1 MNYRPTL
8 IVVREGNMD
17 DGSSRPAV
25 QGLVEQYVGGTLSRR
40 QFVKGALAL
49 GLGMTTIGGILA
61 ACSTGTNNTSG
72 TPKKGGT
79 LKEGY
84 DLDFSRLDP
93 INTNWYDP
101 AFYAVYES
109 LVTNDPQGNYVPQI
123 ASSWTVAPDGL
134 SVTFKIRSGLK
145 FQSGA
150 PLNAAAIKSVYD
162 GIADPKN
169 GSPLGSVWVPVA
181 STDAPD
187 DTTLV
192 IKLKH
197 PYFDLFNIVKTGYW
211 DIINMAYRTQLGDKY
226 GQQGVDGSGPF
237 TLTEWV
243 PGSHTSVKRWEGY
256 PGTVTPFIQNKGKP
270 YLDGIN
276 WLTILDAPQRAIQI
290 QNGEIDTLRGPAFQD
305 ITRLQADSNLTVT
318 QLKEW
323 SGYFFSLNF
332 KRTDLGFNDVN
343 VRQALSHAIDRASI
357 VKALLFSHGEPL
369 YGPITSA
376 DKSYTK
382 DVEQFNQF
390 DVAKS
395 KSMLAAAGWK
405 AGSDG
410 ILVKNGKRFSFEMI
424 IQAESF
430 NQQLGSVIQAQL
442 KTVGVDLKVSSL
454 DRGTFFNKAFA
465 NPDSVMFFY
474 LWPVPID
481 VVTLFVNSVNANGK
495 GPNWGNAVVPQVDAA
510 IAAWQSAAN
519 QDALVAAGKQ
529 FQLAIAEQLPFVPV
543 INRDA
548 FWVNRKNV
556 HGWTPDQWNLY
567 PYYNDVWLD

>member
-1 MNYRPTL
+1 MAHPPRGRPRPSRATL
-8 IVVREGNMD
+8 R
-17 DGSSRPAV
+17 
-25 QGLVEQYVGGTLSRR
+25 
-40 QFVKGALAL
+40 
-49 GLGMTTIGGILA
+49 
-61 ACSTGTNNTSG
+61 
-72 TPKKGGT
+72 
-79 LKEGY
+79 EGY

-109 LVTNDPQGNYVPQI
+109 LVTNDPDGKYVPQI
-123 ASSWTVAPDGL
+123 AESWTVAGDGL

-150 PLNAAAIKSVYD
+150 TLDATAIKAVYD

-169 GSPLGSVWVPVA
+169 GSPLGSVWAPVQ

-187 DTTLV
+187 ATTLI

-211 DIINMAYRTQLGDKY
+211 DIVNMAYRAQLGDKY

-237 TLTEWV
+237 KLTEWV
-243 PGSHTSVKRWEGY
+243 PGSHTTVKRWDAY

-276 WLTILDAPQRAIQI
+276 WITILDAPQRAIQI

-305 ITRLQADSNLTVT
+305 ISRLQSDHNLTVT

-332 KRTDLGFNDVN
+332 KRKDLGFDDVN
-343 VRQALSHAIDRASI
+343 VRQALSHAIDRAGI
-357 VKALLFSHGEPL
+357 VKALLFSHGTPL
-369 YGPITSA
+369 YGPITTA

-382 DVEQFNQF
+382 DVEGFNQY
-390 DVAKS
+390 DVNKA
-395 KSMLAAAGWK
+395 KSMLSAAGWT
-405 AGSDG
+405 AGTDG
-410 ILVKNGKRFSFEMI
+410 ILAKGGVKFKFEMI

-430 NQQLGSVIQAQL
+430 NQQLGSAIQAQL
-442 KTVGVDLKVSSL
+442 KAVGVDLKVSSL
-454 DRGTFFNKAFA
+454 DRGTFFNRAFA

-495 GPNWGNAVVPQVDAA
+495 GPNWGNAVVPEVDAA

-519 QDALVAAGKQ
+519 EDQLIAAGKQ
-529 FQLAIAEQLPFVPV
+529 FQLAVAEKLQFVPV

-548 FWVNRKNV
+548 FWVNRSNV
-556 HGWTPDQWNLY
+556 HGWHPDQWNLY
-567 PYYNDVWLD
+567 PYYNDVWIG

>member
-1 MNYRPTL
+1 MS
-8 IVVREGNMD
+8 D
-17 DGSSRPAV
+17 FKSQPAV
-25 QGLVEQYVGGTLSRR
+25 QGLVAQYVDGGLSRR

-49 GLGMTTIGGILA
+49 GLGMTTIGALLA
-61 ACSTGTNNTSG
+61 ACNSTTGGGST
-72 TPKKGGT
+72 TPKTGGT

-109 LVTNDPQGNYVPQI
+109 LVTNDPQGNYVPQV
-123 ASSWTVAPDGL
+123 ASSWTVSGDGL
-134 SVTFKIRSGLK
+134 TVTFKIRSGLK
-145 FQSGA
+145 FHSGA
-150 PLNAAAIKSVYD
+150 TLDATAIKAVYD

-169 GSPLGSVWVPVA
+169 GSPLGSVWAPVA

-187 DTTLV
+187 PTTLV

-211 DIINMAYRTQLGDKY
+211 DIVNMAYRAQLGDKY

-237 TLTEWV
+237 QLVDWV
-243 PGSHTSVKRWEGY
+243 PGSHTSVKRWANY
-256 PGTVTPFIQNKGKP
+256 PGSVTPSIQNKGKP

-276 WLTILDAPQRAIQI
+276 WITILDAPQRAIQI

-305 ITRLQADSNLTVT
+305 IGRLQADKTLTVT

-323 SGYFFSLNF
+323 SGYFFTTNF
-332 KRTDLGFNDVN
+332 GRTDLGFDKVN
-343 VRQALSHAIDRASI
+343 VRQALSHAVDRAGI
-357 VKALLFSHGEPL
+357 VKALLFGHGEPL
-369 YGPITSA
+369 YGPITTA

-390 DVAKS
+390 DVAKANS
-395 KSMLAAAGWK
+395 LLAAEGWK

-410 ILVKNGKRFSFEMI
+410 ILTKNGVRFAFEMI

-430 NQQLGSVIQAQL
+430 NQQLGSALQAQM
-442 KTVGVDLKVSSL
+442 KTIGVDLKVTSL
-454 DRGTFFNKAFA
+454 DRGTFFNRAFA
-465 NPDSVMFFY
+465 IPDSLMFFY

-481 VVTLFVNSVNANGK
+481 VVTLFVNSANAHGK
-495 GPNWGNAVVPQVDAA
+495 GPNWSNAVIPQMDQAV
-510 IAAWQSAAN
+510 AAWQSAAN
-519 QDALVAAGKQ
+519 EAQLIAAGKQ
-529 FQLAIAEQLPFVPV
+529 FQLAVAEQLPFVPV

-548 FWVNRKNV
+548 FWVNRQNV
-556 HGWTPDQWNLY
+556 HGWHPDQWNLY
-567 PYYNDVWLD
+567 PYYNDVWLG

>member
-1 MNYRPTL
+1 MN
-8 IVVREGNMD
+8 
-17 DGSSRPAV
+17 DGIGQPVV
-25 QGLVEQYVGGTLSRR
+25 QGLVAQYLDGELSRR
-40 QFVKGALAL
+40 QFVVGALAL
-49 GLGMTTIGGILA
+49 GLGMTTIGALLA
-61 ACSTGTNNTSG
+61 ACTSSTTSQSA
-72 TPKKGGT
+72 TPKTGGT
-79 LKEGY
+79 LREGY

-123 ASSWTVAPDGL
+123 ASSWTVATDGL

-150 PLNAAAIKSVYD
+150 TLDATAIKAVYD
-162 GIADPKN
+162 AIADPKN

-181 STDAPD
+181 STQAPD
-187 DTTLV
+187 PTTL
-192 IKLKH
+192 IINLKH
-197 PYFDLFNIVKTGYW
+197 PYFDLFNIIKTGYW

-243 PGSHTSVKRWEGY
+243 PGSHTSVKRWESY
-256 PGTVTPFIQNKGKP
+256 PGSATPFIQNKGKP

-290 QNGEIDTLRGPAFQD
+290 QNAEIDTLRGPAFQD
-305 ITRLQADSNLTVT
+305 ISRLQADKNLTVT

-323 SGYFFSLNF
+323 SGYFFELNF
-332 KRTDLGFNDVN
+332 GRTDLGFNDVN
-343 VRQALSHAIDRASI
+343 VRQALSHAIDRPSI
-357 VKALLFSHGEPL
+357 VKALLFSYGEPL
-369 YGPITSA
+369 YGPITTA

-390 DVAKS
+390 DVS
-395 KSMLAAAGWK
+395 KANSMLSAAGWK

-410 ILVKNGKRFSFEMI
+410 ILTKNGVRFAFEMI
-424 IQAESF
+424 IEAGSF
-430 NQQLGSVIQAQL
+430 NQQLGSALQAQL

-454 DRGTFFNKAFA
+454 DLGTFFNKASA
-465 NPDSVMFFY
+465 NPDSVMFYY

-481 VVTLFVNSVNANGK
+481 VVTLFVNSANAHGK
-495 GPNWGNAVVPQVDAA
+495 GPNWGNAVVPQVDQA

-519 QDALVAAGKQ
+519 QDQLIAAGKQ
-529 FQLAIAEQLPFVPV
+529 FQLAVAEQLPFVPI
-543 INRDA
+543 INKDA
-548 FWVNRKNV
+548 FWVNRQNV
-556 HGWTPDQWNLY
+556 HGWHPDQWNLY
-567 PYYNDVWLD
+567 PYYNDVWLG

>member
-1 MNYRPTL
+1 MSDVNSQP
-8 IVVREGNMD
+8 
-17 DGSSRPAV
+17 SV
-25 QGLVEQYVGGTLSRR
+25 QGLVAQYVDGGLSRR

-49 GLGMTTIGGILA
+49 GLGMTTISALLA
-61 ACSTGTNNTSG
+61 ACNSTTSG
-72 TPKKGGT
+72 GSTTPKTGGT

-123 ASSWTVAPDGL
+123 ASSWTVASDGL

-150 PLNAAAIKSVYD
+150 TLDATAIKAVYD

-169 GSPLGSVWVPVA
+169 GSPLGSVWAPVA

-187 DTTLV
+187 ATTL
-192 IKLKH
+192 IIRLKH
-197 PYFDLFNIVKTGYW
+197 PYFELFNIVKTGYW
-211 DIINMAYRTQLGDKY
+211 DIVNMAYRAQLGDKY

-237 TLTEWV
+237 TLVDWV
-243 PGSHTSVKRWEGY
+243 PGSHTSVKRWESY

-276 WLTILDAPQRAIQI
+276 WITILDAPQRAIQI

-305 ITRLQADSNLTVT
+305 ISRLQADKNLTVT

-332 KRTDLGFNDVN
+332 KRTDLGFDDIN
-343 VRQALSHAIDRASI
+343 VRQALSHAIDRPGI
-357 VKALLFSHGEPL
+357 VKALLFDHGTPL
-369 YGPITSA
+369 YGPITTA
-376 DKSYTK
+376 DKTYTK

-390 DVAKS
+390 DTNKANS
-395 KSMLAAAGWK
+395 LLSAAGWK

-410 ILVKNGKRFSFEMI
+410 ILTKNGVRFAFEMI
-424 IQAESF
+424 IEAGSF

-454 DRGTFFNKAFA
+454 DLGTFFNKAFA
-465 NPDSVMFFY
+465 NPDSVLFFY

-481 VVTLFVNSVNANGK
+481 VVTLFVNSVNAFGK
-495 GPNWGNAVVPQVDAA
+495 GPNWGNAVVPEVDAA

-519 QDALVAAGKQ
+519 ETQLIAAGKQ
-529 FQLAIAEQLPFVPV
+529 FQLAVAKNLPFVPV

-548 FWVNRKNV
+548 FWVNRQNV
-556 HGWTPDQWNLY
+556 HGWHPDQWNLY
-567 PYYNDVWLD
+567 PYYNDVWIG

>member
-1 MNYRPTL
+1 MNDLRSQPTVQSL
-8 IVVREGNMD
+8 VTQYMD
-17 DGSSRPAV
+17 
-25 QGLVEQYVGGTLSRR
+25 GGLSRR

-49 GLGMTTIGGILA
+49 GLGITTIGSLLA
-61 ACSTGTNNTSG
+61 ACASSTTSQST
-72 TPKKGGT
+72 TPKVGGT

-101 AFYAVYES
+101 AFYAVYEAV
-109 LVTNDPQGNYVPQI
+109 VTNDPQGNYVPQI
-123 ASSWTVAPDGL
+123 ASSWTVASDGL

-145 FQSGA
+145 FHSGA
-150 PLNAAAIKSVYD
+150 TLDATAIKAVYD

-169 GSPLGSVWVPVA
+169 GSPLGTLTAPIA
-181 STDAPD
+181 SNEAPD
-187 DTTLV
+187 ATTLI

-197 PYFDLFNIVKTGYW
+197 PYFDLFNVIKTGYW
-211 DIINMAYRTQLGDKY
+211 DIVNMAYRAQLGDKY

-237 TLTEWV
+237 QLVDWV
-243 PGSHTSVKRWEGY
+243 PGSHTSVKRWENY
-256 PGTVTPFIQNKGKP
+256 PGSVTPSIQNKGKA
-270 YLDGIN
+270 YLDGIT

-305 ITRLQADSNLTVT
+305 ISRLQVDKNLTVT

-323 SGYFFSLNF
+323 SGYFFTLNF
-332 KRTDLGFNDVN
+332 ERKDLGFDDVK
-343 VRQALSHAIDRASI
+343 VRQALSHAIDREGI

-382 DVEQFNQF
+382 DVEQFNRF
-390 DVAKS
+390 DIAKA
-395 KSMLAAAGWK
+395 KSMLSDAGWK

-410 ILVKNGKRFSFEMI
+410 ILVKNGVRFAFEMI

-430 NQQLGSVIQAQL
+430 NQQLGSAIQAQL
-442 KTVGVDLKVSSL
+442 KTVGVDLKVTSL
-454 DRGTFFNKAFA
+454 DRGTFFQRAFA
-465 NPDSVMFFY
+465 IPDSLLFFY

-481 VVTLFVNSVNANGK
+481 VVTLLVNSAAAHGK
-495 GPNWGNAVVPQVDAA
+495 GPNWGNAVLPQVDQA

-519 QDALVAAGKQ
+519 ETQLIAAGKQ
-529 FQLAIAEQLPFVPV
+529 FQLVVAEQLPHVPV
-543 INRDA
+543 INRYA
-548 FWVNRKNV
+548 FWVNRSNV
-556 HGWTPDQWNLY
+556 HGWHPDQWNLY
-567 PYYNDVWLD
+567 PYYNDVWIG

>member
-1 MNYRPTL
+1 MSDRTNQ
-8 IVVREGNMD
+8 
-17 DGSSRPAV
+17 PAV
-25 QGLVEQYVGGTLSRR
+25 QGLVEQYMSGGLSRR
-40 QFVKGALAL
+40 QFVTGALAL
-49 GLGMTTIGGILA
+49 GFGMTAIGALLA
-61 ACSTGTNNTSG
+61 ACGTSTSTSG
-72 TPKKGGT
+72 TPKTGGT
-79 LKEGY
+79 LREGY

-123 ASSWTVAPDGL
+123 AESWSVASDGL

-145 FQSGA
+145 FHTGA
-150 PLNAAAIKSVYD
+150 TLDSTAIKAVYD

-169 GSPLGSVWVPVA
+169 GSPLGSTWVPVA

-187 DTTLV
+187 PTTL
-192 IKLKH
+192 IIRLKH

-211 DIINMAYRTQLGDKY
+211 DIVNMAYRAQLGDKY

-243 PGSHTSVKRWEGY
+243 PGSHTSVKRWAGY

-305 ITRLQADSNLTVT
+305 IPRLQADHSLTVT

-332 KRTDLGFNDVN
+332 KRTDLGFNDLN
-343 VRQALSHAIDRASI
+343 VRQALSHAVDRAGI
-357 VKALLFSHGEPL
+357 VKALLFSHGTAL
-369 YGPITSA
+369 YGPITTA
-376 DKSYTK
+376 DKSYTT
-382 DVEQFNQF
+382 DVEQYNQY
-390 DVAKS
+390 DVS
-395 KSMLAAAGWK
+395 KANSMLAAAGWK

-410 ILVKNGKRFSFEMI
+410 ILTKGGVRFAFEMI

-430 NQQLGSVIQAQL
+430 NGQLASAIQAQL
-442 KTVGVDLKVSSL
+442 KVVGVDLKVSSL
-454 DRGTFFNKAFA
+454 DRGTFFNRAFA

-495 GPNWGNAVVPQVDAA
+495 GPNWGNAVIPEVDAA

-519 QDALVAAGKQ
+519 ETELNAAGKQ
-529 FQLAIAEQLPFVPV
+529 FQLAVAQKLPFVPI

-548 FWVNRKNV
+548 FWVSRSNV
-556 HGWTPDQWNLY
+556 HGWHPDQWNLY
-567 PYYNDVWLD
+567 PYYNDVWIG

>member
-1 MNYRPTL
+1 MNDR
-8 IVVREGNMD
+8 
-17 DGSSRPAV
+17 SSQAAV
-25 QGLVEQYVGGTLSRR
+25 HGLVSQYLDGGLSRR
-40 QFVKGALAL
+40 QFVKGALAI
-49 GLGMTTIGGILA
+49 GLSMTTVGALLA
-61 ACSTGTNNTSG
+61 ACSTSSNGTST
-72 TPKKGGT
+72 TPKVGGT

-109 LVTNDPQGNYVPQI
+109 LVTNDPDGKYVPQI
-123 ASSWTVAPDGL
+123 AESWNVSSDGL
-134 SVTFKIRSGLK
+134 TATFKIRTGLK

-150 PLNAAAIKSVYD
+150 TLDATAIKAVYD

-181 STDAPD
+181 STEAPD
-187 DTTLV
+187 ATTLV
-192 IKLKH
+192 IHLKH

-211 DIINMAYRTQLGDKY
+211 DIVNMAYRTQLGDKY

-243 PGSHTSVKRWEGY
+243 PGSHTSVKRWDAY

-305 ITRLQADSNLTVT
+305 ISRLQADTNLTVT
-318 QLKEW
+318 KLKEW

-332 KRTDLGFNDVN
+332 KRTDLGFDQVN
-343 VRQALSHAIDRASI
+343 IRQALSHAIDRASI
-357 VKALLFSHGEPL
+357 VQALLFGHGEPL
-369 YGPITSA
+369 YGPITTA

-395 KSMLAAAGWK
+395 KSMLSDAGWK

-410 ILVKNGKRFSFEMI
+410 ILTKNGKRFAFEMI

-442 KTVGVDLKVSSL
+442 KTVGVDLKVTSL

-510 IAAWQSAAN
+510 IAAWQSAATEDQLN
-519 QDALVAAGKQ
+519 TAGKQ

-548 FWVNRKNV
+548 FWVSRKNV
-556 HGWTPDQWNLY
+556 HGWQPDQWNLY